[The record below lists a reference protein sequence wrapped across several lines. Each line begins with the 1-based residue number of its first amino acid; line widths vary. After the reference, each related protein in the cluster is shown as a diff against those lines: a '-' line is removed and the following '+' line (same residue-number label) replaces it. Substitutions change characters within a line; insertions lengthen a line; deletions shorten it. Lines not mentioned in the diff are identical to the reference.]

1 MNLITDPWIPVRDQ
15 HCSRRLISPLELL
28 GPEPPTDLAALRP
41 DFNST
46 LAQFLIGLLQI
57 VAPPN
62 KQALSRI
69 ARGEDP
75 LPLSD
80 LRRWAAYFELD
91 RGPCRVMQDL
101 DIASEVEDEIH
112 GLLLEAP
119 GAQTEKNN
127 ADLFVKRRPVVRL
140 SLSEAAQA
148 LLTLQCHAPSGGQG
162 HRTSLRGGGPVSFL
176 WWPMYG
182 RDDRELPLWL
192 KLWLNVLPLEGE
204 ARPEVVL
211 PWLRPCLT
219 SEGGKDV
226 LTQLRQCYGELSGR
240 EENLLCY
247 FSTPRRILLSEARQ
261 NAVCDISGA
270 VGAVISH
277 YRTRN
282 FGANY
287 LSQHHRHPLSAYYES
302 KGAHF
307 PTHVGAAGFTFAD
320 YLQVLGSGY
329 RAPAVLTEN
338 SRRVE
343 ALLGNRGAGQYIWA
357 NGYAMDN
364 MKCEAWHE
372 ARFPSFVGVDAE
384 RNEQVAG
391 LAQLLVQAAQ
401 SVRQSLGRALRRAWT
416 DARKSGDTQTA
427 ERALFDRL
435 QVDFYEALQSF
446 IEVREI
452 DAEIKFALKQRWL
465 ANLRATAFSVFEEW
479 AEAGSVL
486 EEGLKRLER
495 TAAARDGLSYALA
508 QEVPLALGLINEAKK
523 SKRRAA

>member
-15 HCSRRLISPLELL
+15 RCRRRLISPLDML
-28 GPEPPTDLAALRP
+28 GPEPPIELAALRT
-41 DFNST
+41 DFNSA
-46 LAQFLIGLLQI
+46 LAQFLVGLLQLI
-57 VAPPN
+57 APES
-62 KQALSRI
+62 KQELSRI
-69 ARGEDP
+69 ARGDAP
-75 LPLSD
+75 LPLSE
-80 LRRWAAYFELD
+80 LKQWAAYFEFN

-101 DIASEVEDEIH
+101 DIAAEVEDEIH

-127 ADLFVKRRPVVRL
+127 ADLFIKRRPVSRL

-148 LLTLQCHAPSGGQG
+148 LLTLQCFAPSGGQG

-176 WWPMYG
+176 WWPTRG

-226 LTQLRQCYGELSGR
+226 LTQLRQRYGELNSR
-240 EENLLCY
+240 EEVLLCY
-247 FSTPRRILLSEARQ
+247 FATPRRILLSDANQE
-261 NAVCDISGA
+261 AVCDISGA
-270 VGAVISH
+270 IGPVITC

-302 KGAHF
+302 KGTHL
-307 PTHVGAAGFTFAD
+307 PTHVGATGFTFAD
-320 YLQVLGSGY
+320 YLQVLGNGY

-338 SRRVE
+338 R
-343 ALLGNRGAGQYIWA
+343 AGLYIWA

-372 ARFPSFVGVDAE
+372 AWFPSFVGVDAE
-384 RNEQVAG
+384 RNSEIAG
-391 LAQLLVQAAQ
+391 FAQLLVQAAQ
-401 SVRQSLGRALRRAWT
+401 SVRQSLGR
-416 DARKSGDTQTA
+416 
-427 ERALFDRL
+427 
-435 QVDFYEALQSF
+435 VN
-446 IEVREI
+446 
-452 DAEIKFALKQRWL
+452 AEIKLALKQRWL
-465 ANLRATAFSVFEEW
+465 VSLRAAAFALFEEW
-479 AEAGSVL
+479 AEAGNAM

-495 TAAARDGLSYALA
+495 TAAARDGLSYSLA
-508 QEVPLALGLINEAKK
+508 QDVSVALGLINEPKS
-523 SKRRAA
+523 SKRRRAA